1 MTDKNT
7 AMKNKKQFRTIDLV
21 YIAMSVALITVCSW
35 IQIPATIPFTLQTFA
50 VFLTVSLLGGWRA
63 NVAVLVYIL
72 LGALGA
78 PVFASFKGGIGALMG
93 PTGGYIFG
101 FMFIAGVMWLMES
114 IVKKAQWLRAL
125 SMLIGVILCY
135 AFGTLWFMNV
145 YVKEDGTRLGLTAV
159 LGICVLPF
167 ILPDIIKLLLALIIS
182 NNKALR
188 RTVKS

>member
-1 MTDKNT
+1 MADG
-7 AMKNKKQFRTIDLV
+7 ID
-21 YIAMSVALITVCSW
+21 S
-35 IQIPATIPFTLQTFA
+35 
-50 VFLTVSLLGGWRA
+50 
-63 NVAVLVYIL
+63 
-72 LGALGA
+72 
-78 PVFASFKGGIGALMG
+78 
-93 PTGGYIFG
+93 
-101 FMFIAGVMWLMES
+101 
-114 IVKKAQWLRAL
+114 KAQWLRAL

-182 NNKALR
+182 NNKDLR